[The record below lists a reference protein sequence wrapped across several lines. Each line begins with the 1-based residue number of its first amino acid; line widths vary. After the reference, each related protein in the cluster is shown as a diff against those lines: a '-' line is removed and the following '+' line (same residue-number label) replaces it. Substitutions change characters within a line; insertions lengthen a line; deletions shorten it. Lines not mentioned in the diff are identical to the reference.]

1 MTTIIRNT
9 RVLTM
14 DDANTEHDR
23 ADILIEGATI
33 SAIGPDL
40 TVPEGADARVIDGA
54 GMLAMPG
61 LVNGHFH
68 SSSLMFKGA
77 FEGAPLEIIMLSED
91 PPMCAPFT
99 SHRYHYLRTM
109 LGVMEMLKLGITAVR
124 DDAFHFPAPTIASID
139 GIMQA
144 YADGGMRAEVT
155 MDQHNVVE
163 YTKLPGLHERLT
175 DDDRVAMEAEPFLSG
190 EALLDLYRGMIERWH
205 GACDGRLAVAVSCSA
220 PQRVTAE
227 YFQGLGN
234 LSRAHDLAFNA
245 HILETRAQRV
255 LGDENYG
262 GSLIRYVHDLG
273 LLDERMV
280 VIHAV
285 WTDEDEWRLM
295 ADSGCAVAHNPIS
308 NLKLGSGIMPFRRLR
323 EHGIPICIGSD
334 EASTDDTANL
344 WQVAKTGA
352 LIQKIAELDYRHW
365 PPAAHYL
372 EAMTRGGARAMR
384 RADKGGMLAP
394 GRDADLI
401 LIDLDTLAFTPLN
414 DLRRQLVFCEN
425 GSSVALT
432 MVAGQ
437 VVAEGGKLLTV
448 DEDAIKAELRALMP
462 AYEKAC
468 GEIRAD
474 AARREPPYREVYMD
488 AAARDVGFSRWA
500 DG

>member
-1 MTTIIRNT
+1 MTTVIRNA

-14 DDANTEHDR
+14 DERDSEHDR
-23 ADILIEGATI
+23 ADILVDGTTI
-33 SAIGPDL
+33 SAIGPNL
-40 TVPEGADARVIDGA
+40 TVPAGDAARVIDGA

-61 LVNGHFH
+61 LINGHFH

-77 FEGAPLEIIMLSED
+77 FEGAPLEIIMLSKD
-91 PPMCAPFT
+91 PPVEPPFT
-99 SHRYHYLRTM
+99 SRRYHYLRTM
-109 LGVMEMLKLGITAVR
+109 LGVMEMLKLGVTAVR
-124 DDAFHFPAPTIASID
+124 DDAFHYPTPTEDSID
-139 GIMQA
+139 GIMAA

-163 YTKLPGLHERLT
+163 YTKLPGLLERLPAPM
-175 DDDRVAMEAEPFLSG
+175 RAAMEAEPFLSG
-190 EALLDLYRGMIERWH
+190 EALLDLYRAMIERWH

-220 PQRVTAE
+220 PQRVTPE
-227 YFQGLGN
+227 YFLGLGD
-234 LSRAHDLAFNA
+234 LSRTHDLAFNA
-245 HILETRAQRV
+245 HILETRVQRV

-285 WTDEDEWRLM
+285 WADDAEIRLM
-295 ADSGCAVAHNPIS
+295 AESGCAVAHNPIS

-323 EHGIPICIGSD
+323 EHGIPICLGSD
-334 EASTDDTANL
+334 EASVDDTANM

-352 LIQKIAELDYRHW
+352 LIQKIAEPDYRHW

-372 EAMTRGGARAMR
+372 EALTRGGARAMR
-384 RADKGGMLAP
+384 RAGKGGVLAP
-394 GRDADLI
+394 GHDADII
-401 LIDLDTLAFTPLN
+401 LVDLDTLAFTPLN
-414 DLRRQLVFCEN
+414 DLRRQLVFAEN

-432 MVAGQ
+432 MVAGK
-437 VVAEGGKLLTV
+437 VVAEGGRVLTV

-462 AYEKAC
+462 AYHKAF
-468 GEIRAD
+468 GEICDD
-474 AARREPPYREVYMD
+474 AARREPPYREVYLD

-500 DG
+500 T